1 MASSQPPQG
10 SIPSEEQSG
19 GRLVLIAF
27 VACAALM
34 LSCGFLSWLG
44 RLLGL

>member
-1 MASSQPPQG
+1 MGSAHPPQG
-10 SIPSEEQSG
+10 SAPSEEHPG

-27 VACAALM
+27 VIGAGLM

-44 RLLGL
+44 RLFGL